1 MRNSQISYKQELLRK
16 SIHLCS
22 LSMPLLYYFTDYHI
36 TMSFIIPLLIL
47 VITIDL
53 LSKKGRILHNFIFK
67 YFGSMLRE
75 HEKKEGFVLNG
86 ASWVLIS
93 AVLIFFIF
101 PKILAVTSFTI
112 LIISDLAAALI
123 GRRFGKHSLFDK
135 SWEGTFAFFISAS
148 LVVIIYWLT
157 LPEVNYFFLAFG
169 IFASVI
175 AGFTEAVSKVLK
187 MDDNISVPT
196 SFCVVMWA
204 LHPIAANYGYPYINL
219 M

>member
-1 MRNSQISYKQELLRK
+1 
-16 SIHLCS
+16 
-22 LSMPLLYYFTDYHI
+22 MPLLYYFTDYQTI
-36 TMSFIIPLLIL
+36 MSLIMPVLIL
-47 VITIDL
+47 VITLDL
-53 LSKKGRILHNFIFK
+53 LSKKGRIFHKIIFK

-75 HEKKEGFVLNG
+75 HEKKDGFVLNG

-148 LVVIIYWLT
+148 LVVIIYWLS
-157 LPEVNYFFLAFG
+157 LPDLNYFFLVFG
-169 IFASVI
+169 ILASAI

-187 MDDNISVPT
+187 IDDNISVPT
-196 SFCVVMWA
+196 SFSIVMWA
-204 LHPIAANYGYPYINL
+204 LHPIAANYGFPYINL